1 MMVMYL
7 LPKIQHNMYKNIQI
21 NTQELEQDTY
31 CLPVISNS
39 LSFYLNDIK
48 KQIFKYEYDW
58 DIFKR
63 YTNPFEFI
71 HTNIPNKKYC
81 ISKYKPISRAYF
93 KMVELIH
100 TFNLGIDSPHP
111 IRTFHLAEGPG
122 GFIEAVAKLR
132 MCTNDSYIGM
142 TLLDSKYD
150 PNIPGWKKTESFL
163 KEFKNV
169 KIENGIDGTGNILS
183 FKNFVYIH
191 DTYGSSMDLITA
203 DGGFDFTDDFE
214 NQELNMVPLLYGQII
229 YALCMQKHG
238 GCFVLKIF
246 DIFLQQTIDMM
257 ALLSSMYQQVYITK
271 PNSSRY
277 ANSEKYIV
285 CKGFIPSSS
294 IEFFPY
300 LYNSFQAFF
309 IEPNIHFSTITPS
322 LDKTNFNI
330 NVKSILK
337 QGFISTIFINKLE
350 EYNIIFGQQQIE
362 NIHTTLLLIISHNEG
377 EFFNYNTHNVDN
389 EQHCNQIDF
398 SNRHKHFGDYIDDKS
413 LSFQR
418 NPYNNSCVRK
428 NIKINIQKCIQW
440 CIKHKIGYN
449 YDT

>member
-1 MMVMYL
+1 MMVMFL

-21 NTQELEQDTY
+21 NTQDLEQDTY
-31 CLPVISNS
+31 CFPVISNS

-48 KQIFKYEYDW
+48 KQIYEYEYDW
-58 DIFKR
+58 DIFKK

-132 MCTNDSYIGM
+132 MSSKDSYIGM
-142 TLLDSKYD
+142 TLLDSKHD

-163 KEFKNV
+163 REFKNV
-169 KIENGIDGTGNILS
+169 QIENGIDGTGNILS

-191 DTYGSSMDLITA
+191 STYGSSMDLITA
-203 DGGFDFTDDFE
+203 DGGFDFSDDFE

-229 YALCMQKHG
+229 YALCMQKQG
-238 GCFVLKIF
+238 GSFVLKIF

-300 LYNSFQAFF
+300 LYNSFQALF
-309 IEPNIHFSTITPS
+309 IEPNIPFTTITPS
-322 LDKTNFNI
+322 LCKTNTNINI

-337 QGFISTIFINKLE
+337 QGFISSIFINKLE

-362 NIHTTLLLIISHNEG
+362 NIHTTLLLIITYNEG
-377 EFFNYNTHNVDN
+377 DKNNDSN
-389 EQHCNQIDF
+389 EEQYVSSIN
-398 SNRHKHFGDYIDDKS
+398 NRHKHFCDYRDDKVV
-413 LSFQR
+413 SFQQ
-418 NPYNNSCVRK
+418 NPYNNACIRK
-428 NIKINIQKCIQW
+428 IIKINIQKCIQW
-440 CIKHKIGYN
+440 CIKHKNGYN
-449 YDT
+449 YDL